1 MMMNKINLRK
11 DGKIKVINLG
21 VKIFYD
27 SLKEQGVEVIHV
39 DWRPPAGGDK
49 ELLKLLEMLED

>member
-1 MMMNKINLRK
+1 MMLNKINIRK
-11 DGKIKVINLG
+11 DETIKVINLG
-21 VKIFYD
+21 IKIFYD
-27 SLKEQGVEVIHV
+27 SLKEQGVEVIQV

>member
-1 MMMNKINLRK
+1 MMMNKESIKK
-11 DGKIKVINLG
+11 DDKIKVINVG